1 MANRFQA
8 TRCTRAASVAVP
20 CAPDKLISLLSTGG
34 KLTAI
39 AQCYWQSVVRSGDCV
54 VDATLGNGH
63 DTLFLAKLVGPAGHL
78 YGFDVQARAPLLSLC
93 IPAGWELAEF
103 AAASRSSSLKN

>member
-1 MANRFQA
+1 MAKRSQA
-8 TRCTRAASVAVP
+8 TRCTKAASVAVS
-20 CAPDKLISLLSTGG
+20 CTPDKLISLLATGG

-39 AQCYWQSVVRSGDCV
+39 AQCYWQSVVRPGDCV

-78 YGFDVQARAPLLSLC
+78 YGFDVQACAPCCHSGSQLVGSLQILLQLC
-93 IPAGWELAEF
+93 VPPA
-103 AAASRSSSLKN
+103 